1 MEQNFKNHTRL
12 VPGFHF
18 VLGTLIIVGLFGA
31 SIGIFH
37 AINSSKLN
45 LHNALLILILF
56 AAMVLLFWYTRT
68 FALKAQDRAIRA
80 EENLRYF
87 SLTGKLFPVELK
99 MRQIIALRFASNDEF
114 LSLVDSAVSKN
125 LSSKEIKMAI
135 KNWRVDHHRV

>member
-18 VLGTLIIVGLFGA
+18 VLGILIILGLLGA

-37 AINSSKLN
+37 AMNTTKLN

-56 AAMVLLFWYTRT
+56 LIVALLFWYSRS
-68 FALKAQDRAIRA
+68 FAIKAQDRAIRA

-87 SLTGKLFPVELK
+87 SLTGKLFPAELK
-99 MRQIIALRFASNDEF
+99 MGQIIALRFATNEEF
-114 LSLVDSAVSKN
+114 LVLTDKAIAEK
-125 LSSKEIKMAI
+125 LSPKEIKMAI
-135 KNWRVDHHRV
+135 KTWRGDYHRA

>member
-18 VLGTLIIVGLFGA
+18 VLGILIIVGLLGA

-37 AINSSKLN
+37 AMNTTKLN

-56 AAMVLLFWYTRT
+56 LIVALLFWYSRS
-68 FALKAQDRAIRA
+68 FAIKAQDRAIRA

-87 SLTGKLFPVELK
+87 SLTGKLFPAELK
-99 MRQIIALRFASNDEF
+99 MGQIIALRFATNEEF
-114 LSLVDSAVSKN
+114 LVLTDKAIAEK
-125 LSSKEIKMAI
+125 LSPKEIKMAI
-135 KNWRVDHHRV
+135 KTWRGDYHRA